1 MGLIKGCT
9 ALALHTSKGTLGS
22 GRSFRDNLPDAMTI
36 VPLSRSGRFGAKSAT
51 SRGDVRVFEC
61 ADPARTAYTF
71 AQKASRGF
79 VSMTPIQGKGYIMR
93 MSDGTLITYRYISSS
108 ADRSPVVELK
118 IKNLK
123 RVRTQKIHFVK
134 RSNQ

>member
-1 MGLIKGCT
+1 M
-9 ALALHTSKGTLGS
+9 A
-22 GRSFRDNLPDAMTI
+22 I

-61 ADPARTAYTF
+61 TDPARTAYTF

-93 MSDGTLITYRYISSS
+93 MNDGTLITYRYISSS